1 MLELEGHSLVR
12 RVAGCC
18 RLFQE
23 LAAGPRRGRGGEGG
37 GEGTLEAADN
47 WREEPDRLPLL
58 SPHPQLPNEVVTCF
72 PQESDSG
79 SGCQVSALLIR
90 CLHQPKRSWNA

>member
-18 RLFQE
+18 RLFQD
-23 LAAGPRRGRGGEGG
+23 LAAGPCGVEGG
-37 GEGTLEAADN
+37 GTLEAADN
-47 WREEPDRLPLL
+47 WREEADRLPLL